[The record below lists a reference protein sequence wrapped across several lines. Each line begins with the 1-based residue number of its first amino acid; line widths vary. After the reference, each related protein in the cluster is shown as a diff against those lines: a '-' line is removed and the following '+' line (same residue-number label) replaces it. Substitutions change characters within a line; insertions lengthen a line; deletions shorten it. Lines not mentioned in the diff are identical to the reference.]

1 LLLFQV
7 GDLDLSF
14 TQTSACFDELCSLGT
29 MNMVAVQLQ
38 TGLGALRG
46 RQGRYEEAVVH
57 LERAWQLAMSL
68 GNDTLARASAANLAL
83 FYGRLGRF
91 EDQLR
96 CAEESL
102 GDVDSEIA
110 SFTELQLTYSI
121 AYAHGI
127 CGRAGKTRSAIS
139 DLEGRLG
146 INRPGWIM
154 QPWLLWKADALQVA
168 GLPQEASRSAMEAI
182 LSYDFRL
189 EASSFAGAFAR
200 WVALTH
206 AGVHANCRAE
216 AALRELENHLE
227 EFDALDQAEIL
238 CANAHFR
245 MPSTSGYEARI
256 TAKLRHLP
264 ASVATQLYRLG
275 MSISVVRPEVRI

>member
-1 LLLFQV
+1 MR
-7 GDLDLSF
+7 
-14 TQTSACFDELCSLGT
+14 E
-29 MNMVAVQLQ
+29 
-38 TGLGALRG
+38 G
-46 RQGRYEEAVVH
+46 RQNEKRD
-57 LERAWQLAMSL
+57 L
-68 GNDTLARASAANLAL
+68 
-83 FYGRLGRF
+83 
-91 EDQLR
+91 
-96 CAEESL
+96 
-102 GDVDSEIA
+102 
-110 SFTELQLTYSI
+110 
-121 AYAHGI
+121 
-127 CGRAGKTRSAIS
+127 

-146 INRPGWIM
+146 IDRPGWIM

-168 GLPQEASRSAMEAI
+168 GLRQEASRSAMEAI

-206 AGVHANCRAE
+206 ARVHANCRAE

-275 MSISVVRPEVRI
+275 MSVSVVRPEVRI